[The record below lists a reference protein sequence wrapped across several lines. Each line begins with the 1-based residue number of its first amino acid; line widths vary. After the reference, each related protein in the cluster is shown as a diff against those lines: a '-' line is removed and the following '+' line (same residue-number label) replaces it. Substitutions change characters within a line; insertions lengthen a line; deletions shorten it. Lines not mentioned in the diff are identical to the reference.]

1 MDRLARRQE
10 TAEAERSRLLLELSR
25 EVTANLKLQEVLD
38 ASFAALRQ
46 LLDFGGGAIQL
57 IDGDALVAAATDPPA
72 TPEALTVRIPI
83 GQGVSGT
90 IAATGEPCYIPD
102 ITVDPR
108 VYPAGRAKG
117 VSGGVRA
124 YFGVPLILQGRPI
137 GVVQLDSPDIDAFD
151 DATRGLVLSFVP
163 TIAAAVQNARLFERE
178 ATMLR
183 DLRELQRLQ
192 SDFLAMVSHELRTPL
207 TAISGMAETLVGRL
221 DDLEP
226 AVVVSFAER
235 ILRNSHRLELV
246 IDDLLDLSQIEQGRL
261 RVVREPTALGPLV
274 QRDVEEA
281 DVGPHPIQLR
291 IDPDLPLADTDGRR
305 ARQVLAN
312 LLSNA
317 VKYSP
322 PDAPI
327 TVSVRR
333 EPGWVVLEVVDE
345 GEGVPPH
352 LRSRIFEPFYQAEPA
367 ATRRAG
373 GLGVG
378 LHLVRELCLAMGATV
393 SLHSASPQG
402 SCFRVAFPTTR
413 GEPAVHVVEGAG

>member
-1 MDRLARRQE
+1 VLRVSAS
-10 TAEAERSRLLLELSR
+10 AEAERSRLLLELSR

-72 TPEALTVRIPI
+72 TPEALTVRVPL

-102 ITVDPR
+102 ITVDRR
-108 VYPAGRAKG
+108 VYPDGRAKG

-124 YFGVPLILQGRPI
+124 YFGVPLILQGHPI
-137 GVVQLDSPDIDAFD
+137 GVVQLDSPEVDAFD

-207 TAISGMAETLVGRL
+207 TTISGMAETLVGRL
-221 DDLEP
+221 PELGPE
-226 AVVVSFAER
+226 VVVAFAER

-261 RVVREPTALGPLV
+261 RVVAEPTALGPLV
-274 QRDVEEA
+274 QLTAEEA
-281 DVGPHPIQLR
+281 DLGRHPLQLS

-317 VKYSP
+317 AKYSP

-327 TVSVRR
+327 TVSVRS

-402 SCFRVAFPTTR
+402 SCLRVSFPAAR
-413 GEPAVHVVEGAG
+413 LEQALDVAEGAG

>member
-1 MDRLARRQE
+1 MDDVVPPARGS
-10 TAEAERSRLLLELSR
+10 AEVERSRLLLELSR

-46 LLDFGGGAIQL
+46 LLSFDGGAIQL

-72 TPEALTVRIPI
+72 TPEALTVRIPV
-83 GQGVSGT
+83 GRGVSGT

-137 GVVQLDSPDIDAFD
+137 GVVQLDSTEVDAFD
-151 DATRGLVLSFVP
+151 ESDRSLVLSFVP

-183 DLRELQRLQ
+183 DLRELQRRQ
-192 SDFLAMVSHELRTPL
+192 SDFLALVSHELRTPL
-207 TAISGMAETLVGRL
+207 TAISGMAETLVERI
-221 DDLEP
+221 DALEP
-226 AVVVSFAER
+226 AVVASFAER
-235 ILRNSHRLELV
+235 ILRNGHRLELV
-246 IDDLLDLSQIEQGRL
+246 IDDLLDLSQLEQGQL
-261 RVVREPTALGPLV
+261 RVVCEPTALGPLV
-274 QRDVEEA
+274 ERGVTEA
-281 DVGPHPIQLR
+281 DLGGHPVELTVE
-291 IDPDLPLADTDGRR
+291 PDLPLADTDGRR

-322 PDAPI
+322 PESAI
-327 TVSVRR
+327 AVSVRSD
-333 EPGWVVLEVVDE
+333 PGWVVLEVADE
-345 GEGVPPH
+345 GEGVPAEI
-352 LRSRIFEPFYQAEPA
+352 RARIFEPFYQAEPA
-367 ATRRAG
+367 ATRRVG

-393 SLHSASPQG
+393 SLESSGSAG
-402 SCFRVAFPTTR
+402 SCFRVSF
-413 GEPAVHVVEGAG
+413 PAVPVSAPSRG

>member
-1 MDRLARRQE
+1 
-10 TAEAERSRLLLELSR
+10 
-25 EVTANLKLQEVLD
+25 
-38 ASFAALRQ
+38 
-46 LLDFGGGAIQL
+46 
-57 IDGDALVAAATDPPA
+57 
-72 TPEALTVRIPI
+72 
-83 GQGVSGT
+83 VSGT
-90 IAATGEPCYIPD
+90 IAATGEPIYIPD

-137 GVVQLDSPDIDAFD
+137 GVVQLDSPEVDAFNESD
-151 DATRGLVLSFVP
+151 RSLVLSFVP

-207 TAISGMAETLVGRL
+207 TTISGMAETLVGRVHDL
-221 DDLEP
+221 DP
-226 AVVVSFAER
+226 TTTASFAER
-235 ILRNSHRLELV
+235 ILVNSHRLELV
-246 IDDLLDLSQIEQGRL
+246 IDDLLDLSLIEQGRL
-261 RVVREPTALGPLV
+261 RVTRQPTALGPLIEKGV
-274 QRDVEEA
+274 AEAELGAHPVDV
-281 DVGPHPIQLR
+281 R
-291 IDPDLPLADTDGRR
+291 IAPDLPLADTDGRR

-322 PDAPI
+322 PEAPI
-327 TVSVRR
+327 TVTARTD
-333 EPGWVVLEVVDE
+333 PGWVVVEVADE
-345 GEGVPPH
+345 GEGVPAH
-352 LRSRIFEPFYQAEPA
+352 LRARIFEPFFQAEPA
-367 ATRRAG
+367 DTRRAG

-393 SLHSASPQG
+393 SLDSTSESG
-402 SCFRVAFPTTR
+402 SRFRVSFPAMPSATAPSGT
-413 GEPAVHVVEGAG
+413 GGG

>member
-1 MDRLARRQE
+1 MDDVVPPARGN
-10 TAEAERSRLLLELSR
+10 AEVERSRLLLELSR

-46 LLDFGGGAIQL
+46 LLSFGGGAIQL

-72 TPEALTVRIPI
+72 TEEALTVRIPV
-83 GQGVSGT
+83 GRGVSGT

-137 GVVQLDSPDIDAFD
+137 GVVQLDSTEVDAFD
-151 DATRGLVLSFVP
+151 ETDRSLVLSFVP

-183 DLRELQRLQ
+183 DLRELQRRQ
-192 SDFLAMVSHELRTPL
+192 SDFLALVSHELRTPL
-207 TAISGMAETLVGRL
+207 TAISGMAETLVERIHA
-221 DDLEP
+221 LEP
-226 AVVVSFAER
+226 AVVASFAER
-235 ILRNSHRLELV
+235 ILRNGHRLELV
-246 IDDLLDLSQIEQGRL
+246 IDDLLDLSQLEQGQL
-261 RVVREPTALGPLV
+261 RVICEPTALGPLV
-274 QRDVEEA
+274 ERGVTEA
-281 DVGPHPIQLR
+281 DLGGHPVELTVE
-291 IDPDLPLADTDGRR
+291 PDLPLADTDGRR

-322 PDAPI
+322 PESAI
-327 TVSVRR
+327 AVSVRSD
-333 EPGWVVLEVVDE
+333 PGWVVLEVADE
-345 GEGVPPH
+345 GEGVPAEI
-352 LRSRIFEPFYQAEPA
+352 RARIFEPFYQAEPA
-367 ATRRAG
+367 ATRRVG

-393 SLHSASPQG
+393 SLESSGSAG
-402 SCFRVAFPTTR
+402 SCFRVSFP
-413 GEPAVHVVEGAG
+413 VVSVSAPSGR